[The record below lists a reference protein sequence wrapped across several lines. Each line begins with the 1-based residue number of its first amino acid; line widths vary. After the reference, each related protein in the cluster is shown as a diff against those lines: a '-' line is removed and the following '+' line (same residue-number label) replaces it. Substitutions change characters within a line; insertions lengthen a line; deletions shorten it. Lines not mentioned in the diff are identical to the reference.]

1 MKFMALSVCII
12 ETRMERVYNNF
23 FWWVIVAI
31 LCGVGLFVILSSA
44 YLNGIP
50 SFISIVPYY
59 DKVGHFFL
67 FGICGYAFHRVSK
80 RKYVYVFPVAVT
92 FFTVFTVSEEL
103 LQMFSNNRTFSL
115 TDLFFSLL
123 GIWVFF
129 FVDYVLNESKGTRP
143 E

>member
-1 MKFMALSVCII
+1 MNLFKKFWRELTAV
-12 ETRMERVYNNF
+12 
-23 FWWVIVAI
+23 
-31 LCGVGLFVILSSA
+31 LCGVGLFVILFSA

-67 FGICGYAFHRVSK
+67 FGICGYAFHRASK
-80 RKYVYVFPVAVT
+80 RKYVAVFPVAIT
-92 FFTVFTVSEEL
+92 LFTVFTVLEEY
-103 LQMFSNNRTFSL
+103 LQTFSSNRTFSL

-129 FVDYVLNESKGTRP
+129 LVDYVLNESKGIRP

>member
-12 ETRMERVYNNF
+12 ETRMGRVYNKN
-23 FWWVIVAI
+23 FWWTLIAI
-31 LCGVGLFVILSSA
+31 LCGVGLFVILFSA

-67 FGICGYAFHRVSK
+67 FGICGYTFHRASK
-80 RKYVYVFPVAVT
+80 RKYVAIFPMAIT
-92 FFTVFTVSEEL
+92 LFTVFTVLEEY
-103 LQMFSNNRTFSL
+103 LQTFSNNRTFSL

-129 FVDYVLNESKGTRP
+129 FADYVLNKSKGSRL